1 MSTNPPIASNPK
13 RTPSNWIKIL
23 FLLIGSFLS
32 LGVFGQQPQSPL
44 VKSFQEHLKHKEES
58 TFGLNW
64 IPLGPVSNSALVE
77 SFQVDLQHP
86 GTIYLGFGSGSL
98 WKTTNNGLSW
108 KPIFDNQPSYSIGD
122 IALAPSNTNIIYLGT
137 GETLKKPRNFTMPG
151 TGVYRSDDGGETWRH
166 LGLDDSWHIGK
177 VVVHPTNPEIVYVS
191 VLGHLWTTNPH
202 RGVYRS
208 LNGGK
213 DWEHVLYVNDS
224 TGAND
229 IVIAPSDPNILYASM
244 WESYPTVNGK
254 SSGIFKSEDAGK
266 TWKRQDSGIPEG
278 DGRGRI
284 GLAVSYQNPDKVYAL
299 MDHRNKPASNSDE
312 IGSAEVYLTLDGAK
326 SWKRTHT
333 EELMINS
340 VIGWYFADIVVDAH
354 DDDEIYALGVRLAH
368 SNDGGKSFDLV
379 AGDVYHL
386 FPNPADPL
394 HLDQCEIWVN
404 PTNSN
409 HLTLANDGGLYVSY
423 DKGQSWMH
431 YNNIPTGEF
440 YDITLDMGTPYK
452 IYGGTQ
458 DNATIFGPSAE
469 WNPKRAEGWKY
480 LWIDPW
486 SGGDGCIT
494 VIDPIDS
501 TTIYY
506 SAQEGAIRRMDLK
519 TGNSLFRGADSEKLK
534 LGLVYHF
541 ISPYFLSGFD
551 HQQLYLGG
559 NYVLKSEN
567 RGDDWTAVSPD
578 LSKNGNPNKASLAV
592 SALAESPLK
601 KGLIYAGTDKGLLWT
616 TSDDGK
622 TWVDRSTG
630 LPDAYVRSITP
641 SKYQQSRVYMAIS
654 GINYDDFNTY
664 LFKSEDQGETW
675 ESLASNLPGEVAYV
689 IKEDPVL
696 ENVLYAG
703 LYRGVYIST
712 DRGKSWSNLGQG
724 FPPAAVS
731 DIEVEPRSG
740 DLVVSTHG
748 RGIYKVNLKPLYEI
762 VSKNSIDKEVLLEVG
777 NVRVLP
783 ADRFDKLHNIDLE
796 KMTIS
801 FWLPKSRTIS
811 IHIINEKDEMI
822 WSKEIK
828 GRKGLNQYRWD
839 LILKENTSP
848 LPYFLNQ
855 KEFLPKGKYTLQF
868 VGETTIERKFE
879 AKD

>member
-1 MSTNPPIASNPK
+1 MSSHSNPVSFHLK
-13 RTPSNWIKIL
+13 LIKIFPIWL
-23 FLLIGSFLS
+23 ALLVGFPGL
-32 LGVFGQQPQSPL
+32 GQQPQSPL
-44 VKSFQEHLKHKEES
+44 VKSFEEHLKHKQES
-58 TFGLNW
+58 IYVLDW
-64 IPLGPVSNSALVE
+64 IPLGPVTNSALVE
-77 SFQVDLQHP
+77 AFQVDLQHP

-98 WKTTNNGLSW
+98 WKTSNNGLSW
-108 KPIFDNQPSYSIGD
+108 KPIFENQASYSIGD
-122 IALAPSNTNIIYLGT
+122 LALAPSNTDIIYLGT

-151 TGVYRSDDGGETWRH
+151 TGMYRSDDGGETWRH

-177 VVVHPTNPEIVYVS
+177 VVVHPTNPDIVYVA
-191 VLGHLWTTNPH
+191 VLGHLWSTNPN
-202 RGVYRS
+202 RGIYRS

-229 IVIAPSDPNILYASM
+229 IVLAPSDPTTLYASM
-244 WESYPTVNGK
+244 WQSYPTVNGK
-254 SSGIFKSEDAGK
+254 SSGIFKSVDAGK
-266 TWKRQDSGIPEG
+266 TWTKQDAGIPEG
-278 DGRGRI
+278 EGRGRI
-284 GLAVSYQNPDKVYAL
+284 GLAVSHQNPNKVYAL
-299 MDHRNKPASNSDE
+299 MDHRNKATTGSEE
-312 IGSAEVYLTLDGAK
+312 IGSAEVYQTLDGAK
-326 SWKRTHT
+326 TWKRTHA

-340 VIGWYFADIVVDAH
+340 VIGWYFADIMVDTH
-354 DDDEIYALGVRLAH
+354 NDDEIYALGVRLAH
-368 SNDGGKSFDLV
+368 SRDGGKSFNLV

-394 HLDQCEIWVN
+394 HLDQCEIWIN

-409 HLTLANDGGLYVSY
+409 HVALANDGGFYVSY

-440 YDITLDMGTPYK
+440 YDISLDKATPYK

-458 DNATIFGPSAE
+458 DNATIFGPSTE
-469 WNPKRAEGWKY
+469 WNPKRQDGWQY

-494 VIDPIDS
+494 VIDPVDS

-519 TGNSLFRGADSEKLK
+519 TGNSLFRGADSEKLD
-534 LGLVYHF
+534 LELVYHF
-541 ISPYFLSGFD
+541 ISPYFLSDFD
-551 HQQLYLGG
+551 HEELYLGG

-567 RGDDWTAVSPD
+567 RGDDWKAISPD
-578 LSKNGNPNKASLAV
+578 LTKNNNPDKASLAV

-601 KGLIYAGTDKGLLWT
+601 KGLIYAGTDRGLFWVS
-616 TSDDGK
+616 SDEGK
-622 TWVDRSTG
+622 TWVDQSSS
-630 LPDAYVRSITP
+630 LPNAYVRSITP
-641 SKYQQSRVYMAIS
+641 SNYQQSRVYMAMS
-654 GINYDDFNTY
+654 GINFDDFNTY
-664 LFKSEDQGETW
+664 LYKSEDQGKTW
-675 ESLASNLPGEVAYV
+675 ESITSNLPGEVAYV
-689 IKEDPVL
+689 IKEDPVH
-696 ENVLYAG
+696 ENILYAG
-703 LYRGVYIST
+703 LYRAVYIST
-712 DRGKSWSNLGQG
+712 DRGKSWSQLGQG

-762 VSKNSIDKEVLLEVG
+762 FTKTSLDQEVLLTAG
-777 NVRVLP
+777 NVSVLP

-801 FWLPKSRTIS
+801 FWLPAAKTIT
-811 IHIINEKDEMI
+811 IQILDEQKVKI
-822 WSKEIK
+822 WSKEID

-855 KEFLPKGKYTLQF
+855 KEFLLKGKYTLQL
-868 VGETTIERKFE
+868 VGDRTQEVEFE

>member
-1 MSTNPPIASNPK
+1 MSIHPPIAFNPK

-23 FLLIGSFLS
+23 FLLVGSLLS
-32 LGVFGQQPQSPL
+32 LEGFGQQPQSPL

-108 KPIFDNQPSYSIGD
+108 KPIFDNEASYGIGD
-122 IALAPSNTNIIYLGT
+122 LALAPSNTNIIYLGT

-151 TGVYRSDDGGETWRH
+151 TGMYRSDDGGETWRH
-166 LGLDDSWHIGK
+166 LGLDDSWHISK
-177 VVVHPTNPEIVYVS
+177 VVVHPTNPDIVYVS

-213 DWEHVLYVNDS
+213 DWEHVLYVNER

-229 IVIAPSDPNILYASM
+229 IVIAPTDPNTIYASV

-254 SSGIFKSEDAGK
+254 SSGIFKSVDAGK

-299 MDHRNKPASNSDE
+299 MDHRNKSASDSDE
-312 IGSAEVYLTLDGAK
+312 IGAAEVYLTLDGAK

-354 DDDEIYALGVRLAH
+354 NDDEIYALGVRLAH
-368 SNDGGKSFDLV
+368 SRDGGKSFDLV

-394 HLDQCEIWVN
+394 HLDQCELWIN

-440 YDITLDMGTPYK
+440 YDITLDKGTPYK

-458 DNATIFGPSAE
+458 DNATIVGPSTE
-469 WNPKRAEGWKY
+469 WNPKRHDGWKY

-494 VIDPIDS
+494 VIDPVDS

-519 TGNSLFRGADSEKLK
+519 SGNSTPLRPDASK
-534 LGLVYHF
+534 LGLELNYHF
-541 ISPYFLSGFD
+541 ISPYFLSEFN
-551 HQQLYLGG
+551 HQELYLGG
-559 NYVLKSEN
+559 NYILKSEN
-567 RGDDWTAVSPD
+567 RGEIWKAISPD
-578 LSKNGNPNKASLAV
+578 LTKNGNPAKTSLAV
-592 SALAESPLK
+592 GALAESPLK

-616 TSDDGK
+616 TSDEGK
-622 TWVDRSTG
+622 TWIDRSTG

-641 SKYQQSRVYMAIS
+641 SKYNPTRVYLALS

-664 LFKSEDQGETW
+664 LYKSEDQGKTW

-689 IKEDPVL
+689 IKEDPVF
-696 ENVLYAG
+696 ENILYAG
-703 LYRGVYIST
+703 LYRAVYIST
-712 DRGKSWSNLGQG
+712 DRGKSWSQLGQG

-731 DIEVEPRSG
+731 DIEVEPRSS
-740 DLVVSTHG
+740 DLIVSTHG
-748 RGIYKVNLKPLYEI
+748 RGIYKVNLKPLYEV
-762 VSKNSIDKEVLLEVG
+762 VSNNSIDQEMLFKVG

-801 FWLPKSRTIS
+801 FWLPKARTITLRM
-811 IHIINEKDEMI
+811 INEKNEII
-822 WSKEIK
+822 WSREIT

-855 KEFLPKGKYTLQF
+855 KEFLSKGKYTLQF
-868 VGETTIERKFE
+868 IGETTIETEFE